1 MLSPSARLTG
11 EEQERRRRKHQRRIA
26 RLGEKRAK
34 RKRKEDDERDARLFK
49 RMAEMSKVTVTQMLE
64 YRKRVFESRGFDV
77 GDITRDESLMLPS
90 TNYQFVKV
98 LKANIS
104 GNYSRLYY
112 ITFEVKDMARSG
124 SPTLNFQDTAYCMQ
138 KDSVVVD
145 RRCSTTTFGTQV
157 VRLVPACKNAAA
169 AEMSHSSEE
178 ETDVSDSELEEY
190 TEECYKSLMKRGINV
205 ELSDGVYRCWY
216 CQGRKKR
223 DYKYKELLQHCSSF
237 GSKNLKQKGRHLA
250 LVRYME
256 EQFKANGSMSKST
269 TEAIEAPV
277 GNDSHSS
284 EEETDISDSE
294 LEEYT
299 EECYKSLMNAGIK
312 VELSNGVYRCW
323 YCQGRKKR
331 DYKYMELLQHCSS
344 FGSKNLKQKG
354 RHLALVRYMEEQF
367 KANGSMSKSTTE
379 AIEAPVGNDSTELFV
394 WPWDKLAALDFNPV
408 RVHPLWN
415 YKGHSGFAVVE
426 FNRDWP
432 GFHNAMMFEKSYE
445 SNQKGKRDYF
455 SAKHIGDGLFGWVA
469 RDEDFHSNSTVG
481 EHLRKTGNLKSISEI
496 EAECKRKNTKLVT
509 NLTNTIEVKN
519 KRLKEIECKY
529 NETLMSLS
537 EWMSEKD
544 KMHKAY
550 NEEITKMQQKARSQL
565 ENILEDHEHINKQIE
580 LQSKELA
587 QREKEL
593 EKREARNEE
602 ERRKIDSE
610 KKMNERATLEQKMA
624 DENLLRLAEDQ
635 KREKENLHARILEL
649 QKKIDA
655 RQALELE
662 VEQEEDALQ
671 QDLAEKEQ
679 DLEDLESL
687 SQALIIKERK
697 SNDEVQQARKELI
710 NVSSSILVHAKRK
723 YGKEA
728 DSKAMELCSLWDAY
742 LRDAS
747 WHPFKIIRGSDKEEH
762 KVIDEDDEK
771 LKNLKNELGDEVYSA
786 VTIALMETNEYNP
799 SGSVRCSTPE
809 KLFGRGPIWG
819 SICCDDDMCL
829 IDDKDDLV
837 VGASMKNDSALLSDD
852 INLGSPL

>member
-1 MLSPSARLTG
+1 
-11 EEQERRRRKHQRRIA
+11 
-26 RLGEKRAK
+26 
-34 RKRKEDDERDARLFK
+34 
-49 RMAEMSKVTVTQMLE
+49 
-64 YRKRVFESRGFDV
+64 
-77 GDITRDESLMLPS
+77 
-90 TNYQFVKV
+90 
-98 LKANIS
+98 
-104 GNYSRLYY
+104 
-112 ITFEVKDMARSG
+112 
-124 SPTLNFQDTAYCMQ
+124 
-138 KDSVVVD
+138 
-145 RRCSTTTFGTQV
+145 
-157 VRLVPACKNAAA
+157 
-169 AEMSHSSEE
+169 MSHSSEE

-190 TEECYKSLMKRGINV
+190 TEKCYKSLMKRGINV

-277 GNDSHSS
+277 GNNSHSS

-394 WPWDKLAALDFNPV
+394 WPWVGIVANIPVEKKDGHYIGKSGSSLRDKLAALDFNPV

-415 YKGHSGFAVVE
+415 YKGYSGFAVVE

-455 SAKHIGDGLFGWVA
+455 SAKHIGDELFGWVA
-469 RDEDFHSNSTVG
+469 RDEDFHSNSIVG

-550 NEEITKMQQKARSQL
+550 NEEITKMQQKTRSQL

-602 ERRKIDSE
+602 ERRKINSE

-662 VEQEEDALQ
+662 VERMRGAIQVIGHMGEDGDLELKKKKDALQ

-697 SNDEVQQARKELI
+697 SNDEIQQARKELI
-710 NVSSSILVHAKRK
+710 NGWMGQSSRATIGIKRMGDLDSKPFHIAAKRK

-747 WHPFKIIRGSDKEEH
+747 WHPFKIIRGSDKEEVLH
-762 KVIDEDDEK
+762 FH
-771 LKNLKNELGDEVYSA
+771 
-786 VTIALMETNEYNP
+786 
-799 SGSVRCSTPE
+799 SVDHFRFSFCFSPWDNAMYFCRMTS
-809 KLFGRGPIWG
+809 LL
-819 SICCDDDMCL
+819 DM
-829 IDDKDDLV
+829 
-837 VGASMKNDSALLSDD
+837 AF
-852 INLGSPL
+852 